1 MKKTIFIT
9 KTLLSN
15 LWNVSGYKD
24 DNPSDIP
31 IQILR
36 LWIYLYSLIN
46 EDNNSNIVLSP
57 YTIWKNAY
65 SYFDNNGKQKT
76 LINYTKFL
84 TFIKTSNSILWKYN
98 VTTNKIHINLD
109 NVLFYINWDN
119 KRKWKK
125 EHKNEEYIDS
135 PALRI
140 KFDEWE
146 IMKSSSI
153 NELKL
158 YFYILYEKIRGPF
171 NFIQTDINELQKRLL
186 FSYKEKKQLK
196 RMVSN
201 HLTSLKEKG
210 IIYDFQFSKY
220 KLTIQKRYI
229 KPTK

>member
-1 MKKTIFIT
+1 MKKPIFIP
-9 KTLLSN
+9 KTFLSN
-15 LWNVSGYKD
+15 LWNVSGYN

-76 LINYTKFL
+76 LINYTQFL

-119 KRKWKK
+119 KRKWEK

-186 FSYKEKKQLK
+186 F
-196 RMVSN
+196 
-201 HLTSLKEKG
+201 
-210 IIYDFQFSKY
+210 
-220 KLTIQKRYI
+220 
-229 KPTK
+229 